1 MNLWDE
7 RKLAKRLRMQLKELT
22 SLYAEVRMMSET
34 LSAVE
39 ADGDRADAMRER
51 GETWSE
57 LADSLDVAIQEVDGA
72 VDSVESVLLR

>member
-1 MNLWDE
+1 MNVWDE

-22 SLYAEVRMMSET
+22 ALHAEVRMVSET

-57 LADSLDVAIQEVDGA
+57 LADSLDGAIQEVDGA